1 MKIQKFNS
9 LIKELSGCSKC
20 TNMKCKNKSLI
31 NIYKDYDFCINIP
44 SIWTDWFNRLDSNIM
59 IIGQDWGPYSDMEK
73 FHKLLNEDKSNWKEI
88 IELEKSSTKRMLE
101 NFIVESSNNKYALDD
116 IYITN
121 AIMCARQGN
130 HYRGDNIDLKKSTLN
145 CSEYLLKQIQIV
157 KPKVIL
163 TLGYFPLFSLSKI
176 FEFNIEKT
184 LKEAVLKS
192 PEIEIGNLVII
203 PLYHP
208 VAQVKKDEQLKQYRR
223 IWKYINFKKSSKE
236 VGVKNE

>member
-1 MKIQKFNS
+1 
-9 LIKELSGCSKC
+9 
-20 TNMKCKNKSLI
+20 
-31 NIYKDYDFCINIP
+31 
-44 SIWTDWFNRLDSNIM
+44 
-59 IIGQDWGPYSDMEK
+59 MEK